1 MTCDKPPRA
10 VSSRLG
16 RRSPIGTQVTHAC
29 CFIPKPRTYSTPTC
43 IESHA
48 NEPWQ
53 VVAAVTAN
61 ETDARISSIY
71 AASVARIQRSKS
83 RHKALKRRTNK
94 AGNHN
99 DRILS
104 LLMPPSDKLV
114 DAVETS
120 QRLSEG
126 VTKGVLK
133 PCCSSS
139 YTESS
144 WFPSPYA
151 RHQKVSKQLNFNE
164 VEECDLDETCSPL
177 SKKRKM
183 DGFESASSVD
193 HKSISPFFERQSL
206 IANVLSS
213 SPKAADTL
221 SDNNFD
227 ERINDETTNLGL
239 ETDENLV
246 GGDVENNSKISVYNN
261 IIDATCDTSLK
272 EVTTIVDEEKLQ
284 SGHVNVMEGVNVP
297 NVSLGGDT
305 RKASLTRKTQG
316 QNNTICGRVMRSRS
330 QRQQTSGM
338 GKSSRPPKSASYNL
352 TGSSAQQSG
361 VTEEVNVLDFSLGSY
376 YASKTS
382 ITERTQRCTKA
393 KPTDIRSGSPKESAL
408 GVVNLENGEQML
420 KKAHRCTSRV

>member
-1 MTCDKPPRA
+1 MVTLTLPLAYNHGWVGAIVESDSQLTISLSSTETIPPWSLGSLIEDIRTWSKNLHLTFSWTNRSNNQVA
-10 VSSRLG
+10 HWTAQFTLSSNQCITWDVSFPTELTSLSMSDMY
-16 RRSPIGTQVTHAC
+16 RSFINDNLIKLKKKSLYPSDLREILSLTQG
-29 CFIPKPRTYSTPTC
+29 
-43 IESHA
+43 
-48 NEPWQ
+48 
-53 VVAAVTAN
+53 VTALCITDLFLLMN

-83 RHKALKRRTNK
+83 RHKALKQK
-94 AGNHN
+94 CPSEAGKHN
-99 DRILS
+99 DRILV

-139 YTESS
+139 YTVQCSLLVLS

-164 VEECDLDETCSPL
+164 IEECDFDETCSPL

-193 HKSISPFFERQSL
+193 HKPISPFFERQSL

-246 GGDVENNSKISVYNN
+246 GGDVEDNSKISVYNN

-272 EVTTIVDEEKLQ
+272 EVTTIVDEEKYLI
-284 SGHVNVMEGVNVP
+284 
-297 NVSLGGDT
+297 
-305 RKASLTRKTQG
+305 RKK
-316 QNNTICGRVMRSRS
+316 IMH
-330 QRQQTSGM
+330 
-338 GKSSRPPKSASYNL
+338 P
-352 TGSSAQQSG
+352 
-361 VTEEVNVLDFSLGSY
+361 
-376 YASKTS
+376 
-382 ITERTQRCTKA
+382 
-393 KPTDIRSGSPKESAL
+393 
-408 GVVNLENGEQML
+408 
-420 KKAHRCTSRV
+420 H